1 MSFLTYFSCYNRFM
15 IIRTSNL
22 METYDLAR
30 AIVFRLRPKTTGA
43 SILALSGDLGSG
55 KTAFTQGLAK
65 ALGISDAITSPT
77 FVIEKIY
84 QVTGSSLWKR
94 VIHIDAYRLAG
105 GSELMTLGFGE
116 IIKDPYNI
124 VIIEWPEKVSDV
136 IPADAQT
143 ISFKFIDEE
152 IREISYEEK

>member
-1 MSFLTYFSCYNRFM
+1 M

-22 METYDLAR
+22 AETYSLAR
-30 AIVFRLRPKTTGA
+30 TIVSRLRPNNVGA
-43 SILALSGDLGSG
+43 RILALSGDLGSG
-55 KTAFTQGLAK
+55 KTAFTQGLAQ
-65 ALGISDAITSPT
+65 ALGISDTITSPT

-84 QVTGSSLWKR
+84 QVIGSPLWKR
-94 VIHIDAYRLAG
+94 LIHIDAYRLNNG
-105 GSELMTLGFGE
+105 QELLNLGFKE

-124 VIIEWPEKVSDV
+124 IVIEWPERV
-136 IPADAQT
+136 ADILPGDIKS